1 MIGKTVSH
9 YRILEKIGQGGMGV
23 VYRAEDLRLRRTV
36 ALKFLPPELTMNP
49 DAKARFMHEA
59 RSASALEHPS
69 ICNIHEIGE
78 TEDGQLFIC
87 MACYDGEPLSAR
99 IALGPLAVEE
109 ALDIALQVA
118 EGLAEASSR
127 GIVHRDIKPGNILLT
142 DKGRV
147 KIVDFGLAKL
157 AGATRITRTGTVMG
171 TAAYMSP
178 EQVRGENLDHRAD
191 IWALGAVLYEM
202 ITGRPP
208 FGGDTELTV
217 MYSIMNSDLVD
228 VSQERPDVPPG
239 LECVVNR
246 MLAKDLSE
254 RYTDAADVVRDL
266 RELTLT
272 DVTRTSRTSLSHP
285 ATTVGAGPQPSI
297 AVMPFVDMSADR
309 DQEYFCDGMAEE
321 IMNALTHIEG
331 LRVVA
336 RASAFAFKGRNED
349 IREIGRKL
357 KVGTLLE
364 GSVRKSGS
372 RMRVTA
378 ELVNVQDGFRLWSER
393 YDSDVEDVFAVQD
406 DISLAIVD
414 KLRLRLV
421 SDDKEKLLRRHTDDH
436 EALNLCLK
444 GRFFWN
450 KRSAEN
456 LRRAIDQYEQAI
468 ARDPGYAFAYAGL
481 ADCYI
486 VLPDYSSVPPRTAC
500 PKAKDAVMRALEL
513 DDTLAEAHASLALV
527 RTTYDWDWEGA
538 EREFERAI
546 RINPSYAT
554 AHYWFALHLMWM
566 GRMDEALK
574 RIETARE
581 LDPLSLVINRNLA
594 QICIFARRYDEAI
607 EVLTRTI
614 EMDPGFPVAHVL
626 LGEVYS
632 HKGMKEEALAEF
644 QKELESSGGFSPGV
658 DTRIGSAYVRLGM
671 REEAEE
677 VSSRLAVQ
685 AREAFVKPS
694 DLAEVLFSL
703 GENDR
708 AFECLEE
715 AFLERDKGVLGLKVY
730 PVYDDVRSDPRFR
743 AFLSRMGLDD

>member
-23 VYRAEDLRLRRTV
+23 VYKAEDLKLGRTV
-36 ALKFLPPELTMNP
+36 ALKFLPPELTLNP
-49 DAKARFMHEA
+49 DAKARFMREA
-59 RSASALEHPS
+59 RSASSLEHPS
-69 ICNIHEIGE
+69 ICNIHEIDE
-78 TEDGQLFIC
+78 TEDGRLFIC

-99 IALGPLAVEE
+99 IASGPLEVNE
-109 ALDIALQVA
+109 ALGIALQVA
-118 EGLAEASSR
+118 EGLAEANSC
-127 GIVHRDIKPGNILLT
+127 GIVHRDIKPSNILLT
-142 DKGRV
+142 DDGRV

-157 AGATRITRTGTVMG
+157 AGATRITRTGTIIG

-178 EQVRGENLDHRAD
+178 EQVGGEDIDHRSD
-191 IWALGAVLYEM
+191 IWSLGAVLYEM

-208 FGGDTELTV
+208 FGGDTELAV
-217 MYSIMNSDLVD
+217 MYSVVNSDFTNM
-228 VSQERPDVPPG
+228 SEERPDAPQG
-239 LECVVNR
+239 LERIVGR

-266 RELTLT
+266 EALRAT
-272 DVTRTSRTSLSHP
+272 DGNRASVSAP
-285 ATTVGAGPQPSI
+285 ATTVGARPQPSI
-297 AVMPFVDMSADR
+297 AVMPFVDMSADG

-321 IMNALTHIEG
+321 IMNALTHVEG

-336 RASAFAFKGRNED
+336 RASAFAFKGRNDD

-357 KVGTLLE
+357 KVATLLE
-364 GSVRKSGS
+364 GSVRKSGA

-378 ELVNVQDGFRLWSER
+378 ELVSVQEGFRLWSER
-393 YDSDVEDVFAVQD
+393 YDRDIEDVFAVQD

-414 KLRLRLV
+414 RLRLRLV
-421 SDDKEKLLRRHTDDH
+421 SDDKEKLLRRHTEDH

-450 KRSAEN
+450 KRAEDN
-456 LRRAIDQYEQAI
+456 LRRAIDHYEQAI
-468 ARDPGYAFAYAGL
+468 ARDPGYALAYAGL

-486 VLPDYSSVPPRTAC
+486 VLPDYSSVAPRTAC
-500 PKAKDAVMRALEL
+500 PKAKDAVMRALEI
-513 DDTLAEAHASLALV
+513 DDSLAEAHASLALL
-527 RTTYDWDWEGA
+527 RTTYDWDWAGA
-538 EREFERAI
+538 EREFVRAI
-546 RINPSYAT
+546 EINPSYAT

-566 GRMDEALK
+566 DRMDEALE

-607 EVLTRTI
+607 EALKLTI
-614 EMDPGFPVAHVL
+614 EMDARFPVAHVL
-626 LGEVYS
+626 LGEAYS
-632 HKGMKEEALAEF
+632 HKAMKEEALAEF
-644 QKELESSGGFSPGV
+644 RKEREFSGSFGPGV

-671 REEAEE
+671 RAEAEE
-677 VSSRLAVQ
+677 VLSRLAVHAQ
-685 AREAFVKPS
+685 EVFVKPS

-703 GENDR
+703 GESDR
-708 AFECLEE
+708 AFECLEQ
-715 AFLERDKGVLGLKVY
+715 AFEERDKGVLGLKVY

-743 AFLSRMGLDD
+743 ALLSRMGLDG

>member
-23 VYRAEDLRLRRTV
+23 VYKAEDLRLKRTV
-36 ALKFLPPELTMNP
+36 ALKFLPPEMTLNP

-59 RSASALEHPS
+59 RSASSLEHPS
-69 ICNIHEIGE
+69 ICNIHEIDE

-87 MACYDGEPLSAR
+87 MACYDGEPLSTR
-99 IALGPLAVEE
+99 IALGPLGVDE
-109 ALDIALQVA
+109 ALDIAVQVA

-142 DKGRV
+142 DNGSV

-157 AGATRITRTGTVMG
+157 AGATRITRTGTTMG

-178 EQVRGENLDHRAD
+178 EQVEGRDLDHRSD
-191 IWALGAVLYEM
+191 IWSLGAVLYEM
-202 ITGRPP
+202 MTGRPP

-217 MYSIMNSDLVD
+217 MYSIMNSDLD
-228 VSQERPDVPPG
+228 DMGLERPDVPAD
-239 LECVVNR
+239 LERIVGR
-246 MLAKDLSE
+246 MLAKDPSD
-254 RYTDAADVVRDL
+254 RYGDAAEIVEEL
-266 RELTLT
+266 RALRAS
-272 DVTRTSRTSLSHP
+272 RTADASRTSVSAP
-285 ATTVGAGPQPSI
+285 ATTAGSRPNPSI
-297 AVMPFVDMSADR
+297 AVMPFVDMSADG

-321 IMNALTHIEG
+321 IMNALTHVDG

-336 RASAFAFKGRNED
+336 RASAFAFKGRNDD

-357 KVGTLLE
+357 KVATLLE

-393 YDSDVEDVFAVQD
+393 YDRDIEDVFAVQD
-406 DISLAIVD
+406 DISLAIVS

-421 SDDKEKLLRRHTDDH
+421 TDEKEKLLRRHTDDP

-450 KRSAEN
+450 KRTEEN
-456 LRRAIDQYEQAI
+456 LLRAIDHYEQAI
-468 ARDPGYAFAYAGL
+468 ARDPGYALAYGGL

-486 VLPDYSSVPPRTAC
+486 VLPDYSSVAPRTAC
-500 PKAKDAVMRALEL
+500 PKAKDAVMRALEI
-513 DDTLAEAHASLALV
+513 DDSLAEAHASLALV
-527 RTTYDWDWEGA
+527 RTTYDWDWSGA

-546 RINPSYAT
+546 GINPSYAT
-554 AHYWFALHLMWM
+554 AHYWFALHLMWT
-566 GRMDEALK
+566 GRMDEALA
-574 RIETARE
+574 RIEKARE
-581 LDPLSLVINRNLA
+581 LDPLSLVIYRNLA

-607 EVLTRTI
+607 EALRRTI
-614 EMDPGFPVAHVL
+614 EMDPRFPVAHVL
-626 LGEVYS
+626 LGEAYS

-644 QKELESSGGFSPGV
+644 RKEHELSGEFGPGV

-671 REEAEE
+671 RREAEE
-677 VSSRLAVQ
+677 VSRRLAVH
-685 AREAFVKPS
+685 AKEAFVKPS

-708 AFECLEE
+708 AFECLEA
-715 AFLERDKGVLGLKVY
+715 AFEERDKGVLGLKVY
-730 PVYDDVRSDPRFR
+730 PVYDEVRSDPRFR
-743 AFLSRMGLDD
+743 ALLSRMGLDG

>member
-1 MIGKTVSH
+1 MIGKTISH

-23 VYRAEDLRLRRTV
+23 VYKAEDLKLGRTV
-36 ALKFLPPELTMNP
+36 ALKFLPPELTLNP

-59 RSASALEHPS
+59 RSASSLEHPS
-69 ICNIHEIGE
+69 ICNIHEIDE
-78 TEDGQLFIC
+78 TEEGQLFIC

-99 IALGPLAVEE
+99 IASGSLDVDE

-142 DKGRV
+142 GNGRV

-157 AGATRITRTGTVMG
+157 VGATRITRTGTVMG

-178 EQVRGENLDHRAD
+178 EQVRGEDIDHRAD
-191 IWALGAVLYEM
+191 IWSLGAVLYEM

-228 VSQERPDVPPG
+228 MSEEGPDVSPG
-239 LECVVNR
+239 LERVVNR
-246 MLAKDLSE
+246 MLAKDVSE
-254 RYTDAADVVRDL
+254 RYTDASEVVRDL
-266 RELTLT
+266 RELTVL
-272 DVTRTSRTSLSHP
+272 VAARTSLSP
-285 ATTVGAGPQPSI
+285 AATTVGAGPQPSI

-321 IMNALTHIEG
+321 IMNALTHVDG

-378 ELVNVQDGFRLWSER
+378 ELVNVRDGFRLWSER
-393 YDSDVEDVFAVQD
+393 YDRDVEDVFAVQD
-406 DISLAIVD
+406 DISLAIVN

-421 SDDKEKLLRRHTDDH
+421 SGDKEKLLRRHTDDP

-450 KRSAEN
+450 KRTEEH
-456 LRRAIDQYEQAI
+456 LRRAIDHYEQAI
-468 ARDPGYAFAYAGL
+468 ARDPAYALAYSGL

-500 PKAKDAVMRALEL
+500 PKAKDAVMRALEI

-527 RTTYDWDWEGA
+527 RTIYDWDWAGA

-546 RINPSYAT
+546 QINPSYAT

-566 GRMDEALK
+566 GRMEEALR
-574 RIETARE
+574 RIEIARE

-607 EVLTRTI
+607 EALTRTI

-626 LGEVYS
+626 LGEAYS
-632 HKGMKEEALAEF
+632 HKGMKKEALAEF
-644 QKELESSGGFSPGV
+644 QKELELSGGFGPGV

-671 REEAEE
+671 REKAEE
-677 VSSRLAVQ
+677 VSSRLAVH

-708 AFECLEE
+708 AFECLRE
-715 AFLERDKGVLGLKVY
+715 AFEERDKGVLGLKVY
-730 PVYDDVRSDPRFR
+730 PVYDGVRSDPRFR
-743 AFLSRMGLDD
+743 TLLSRMGLDD